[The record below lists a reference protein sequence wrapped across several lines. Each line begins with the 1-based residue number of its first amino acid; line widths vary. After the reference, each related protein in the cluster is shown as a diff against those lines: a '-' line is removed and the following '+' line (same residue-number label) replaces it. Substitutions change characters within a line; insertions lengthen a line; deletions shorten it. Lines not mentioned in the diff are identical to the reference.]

1 MLQTSVSS
9 QTLVSSRCIQTF
21 AVVDPSVRVEWASK
35 DGDRVVSG
43 QSFGT
48 LEGNALSI
56 LTGERVALNFLQ
68 RMSGIA
74 TATAAMV
81 SAVQVR
87 ALSEQN

>member
-1 MLQTSVSS
+1 MQ
-9 QTLVSSRCIQTF
+9 IF
-21 AVVDPSVRVEWASK
+21 AVVDPSVRVQWTSK
-35 DGDRVVSG
+35 DGDTVCSG

-48 LEGNALSI
+48 LEGSAQSI

-87 ALSEQN
+87 ALMEWC